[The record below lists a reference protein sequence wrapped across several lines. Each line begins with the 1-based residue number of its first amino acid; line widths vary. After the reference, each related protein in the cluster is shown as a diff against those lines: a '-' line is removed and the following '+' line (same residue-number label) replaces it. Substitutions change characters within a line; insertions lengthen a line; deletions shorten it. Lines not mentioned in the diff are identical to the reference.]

1 MAEAKTSPA
10 ESAAEGSPASE
21 IAAGTDMIT
30 PEFLPGTEM
39 TTVETLPGTAIMIT
53 LKKWLFEPVIM
64 TAAVCPGGSIEVR
77 TRIEVRSMETMTR

>member
-1 MAEAKTSPA
+1 MKVGFCSSGLFHYRRCVAKAKTSPA
-10 ESAAEGSPASE
+10 ESTAEGSPASE

-53 LKKWLFEPVIM
+53 IKRLLFEPVM
-64 TAAVCPGGSIEVR
+64 LGG
-77 TRIEVRSMETMTR
+77 